1 LTNSARR
8 KLWDGQEHNLLGRL
22 ALLKLWEDAMFKDF
36 EWVFTALLVVSLVY
50 TAYIVGY
57 AIYLG
62 DL

>member
-1 LTNSARR
+1 
-8 KLWDGQEHNLLGRL
+8 
-22 ALLKLWEDAMFKDF
+22 MFKDY
-36 EWVFTALLVVSLVY
+36 EWVFNALLVVSLVY